1 MKNHSNSEKH
11 FNFRNKYIFSSVNE
25 NNFYSLDLQTSHQK
39 IINKKR
45 NRDENKSTI
54 IEKIN
59 KLESNQNL
67 TNNKLDIILSIL
79 TSKLLGKN
87 EFQIS
92 HYDLCLIPKNK
103 KEKEKEEMEIK
114 EDNDVNINDEFE
126 EEHIYQ
132 INKKPH
138 FNSNNLDRKNLINEI
153 FDKSTNINNI
163 SSGNGNLKE
172 MINDFLYQNQNEK
185 TINENNTQNNEK
197 NILENDI
204 EHNNKNIENENINDE
219 EKDKI
224 KDEKNIKNNLI
235 INPEKKS
242 LDLNKYKF
250 ESDIVDK
257 NDKDVVNDNIET
269 IIDNGINNINE
280 IINKENNNINSN
292 FQKKQKEDLE
302 EEKQISE
309 KDKLENININE
320 EINNKENNENNLIT
334 EESKKFENSQCDSVS
349 VNSNSLNSSAKK
361 SNKSSAKKIRG
372 FNFRNKINIKKYNG
386 NKSERSSSQ
395 NNSSDEK

>member
-172 MINDFLYQNQNEK
+172 MINDFLYQKKKKK

-204 EHNNKNIENENINDE
+204 EDNNKNIENENINDE

-235 INPEKKS
+235 MNPEKKS

-257 NDKDVVNDNIET
+257 
-269 IIDNGINNINE
+269 
-280 IINKENNNINSN
+280 
-292 FQKKQKEDLE
+292 E

-349 VNSNSLNSSAKK
+349 VNSNSSNSSAKK